1 MTTCNSPPCRLLSP
15 VTSSSVSQNRAKENR
30 QRFRKIIDEI
40 KELIC
45 DGEYSTNQVLSQAI
59 AHIALSKFDESHQKS
74 SNLSLFDTEEILK
87 SFNSIGFG
95 VTAEGKI
102 VFTSKNFPAFFG
114 TKNCFIGNHI
124 SLLVGKSHEFMYQ
137 VFHHRQ
143 NVVLC
148 TLNCPGNNNSKF
160 ILRGKFLKDGN
171 GNELFLVAAE
181 KVEPLANTLTS
192 LFSAQ
197 EILLDESF
205 GFLNKSYTYL
215 DKFLGFN
222 VHQDNFLDYIVD
234 DDLFSC
240 FGNIKN
246 ELLHSGY
253 KDTVIRHYCS
263 DGCLLFVHIK
273 IFSMQSA
280 SGSTIMVC
288 YCIPYAFGVSD
299 PYTVPNIIEHGLRML
314 NSTDAWLSHLPSHS
328 SLKRNLLTLSRN
340 CP

>member
-15 VTSSSVSQNRAKENR
+15 VSGSSGSQNRAKENR

-59 AHIALSKFDESHQKS
+59 AQIALSKFDESHQRS
-74 SNLSLFDTEEILK
+74 SNLSFFDTEEILK

-95 VTAEGKI
+95 VTSEGKI

-143 NVVLC
+143 HILLC
-148 TLNCPGNNNSKF
+148 TLNCPGNNATKF
-160 ILRGKFLKDGN
+160 ILKGKFLKDGN
-171 GNELFLVAAE
+171 GNELFLAAAE
-181 KVEPLANTLTS
+181 KVEPLNNSLTS
-192 LFSAQ
+192 LFGAQ

-215 DKFLGFN
+215 DKLLGFE
-222 VHQDNFLDYIVD
+222 VHHDNFLDFVVK

-246 ELLHSGY
+246 DLLCSGY
-253 KDTVIRHYCS
+253 KESVIRHYCS
-263 DGCLLFVHIK
+263 DGCLLFVYIK
-273 IFSMQSA
+273 IFSMLSA

-299 PYTVPNIIEHGLRML
+299 SYTVTNIIEHGMRML
-314 NSTDAWLSHLPSHS
+314 NSTDAWLSYLPCNN
-328 SLKRNLLTLSRN
+328 SLKRNLLTLTRN
-340 CP
+340 